1 LGGNN
6 VPEPDHEDHLLR
18 STALQNANS
27 ILLARQRAE
36 HDLLL
41 AKEALERKTA
51 ELAHSLSMMRATL
64 ESTTDGILVTDER
77 SNVTGFNENFV
88 KMWMIPREVME
99 TERHD
104 ALQQFIAPQLKN
116 PETFLRRI
124 AEIYAS
130 SPAESFDRLDLADG
144 RVFERFSRIQ
154 FVEDRNVGRVWSF
167 LDVTSRTRAE
177 AEREQL
183 LASERVA
190 RAEAERANR
199 TKDEFLATLSHELR
213 TPLNAIMG
221 WAAILK
227 SDPDPEELLEGVE
240 VIERNARAQTR
251 IIEDLLDMSRIISGK
266 VRLAVQRIDLSDVVQ
281 AAVETV
287 RPTAAT
293 KGVRLQTVI
302 DSSSRHV
309 SGDPNRLQQVFWNLL
324 SNAIKFTP
332 RGGRVHVVVEQVN
345 SHFEVAVSDTGEGIR
360 PEFLAYVFDRFRQ
373 DDPSTTRHH
382 GGLGLGLAIVKQLV
396 ELHGGSVRVKSA
408 GRDQGTTFTVGLP
421 VNALETSSFSH
432 RDESRDLDGGATVSM
447 HGLPNLHVG
456 GVKVLVVD
464 DEPDAR
470 ALVARLLEGLG
481 ASVRTAASAH
491 EAMDKLQSDIPNVLV
506 SDIGMPGED
515 GYSLMRRIRSLD
527 AAQGGNVPAIALTA
541 YARAEDRMKAVL
553 AGFQMHL
560 VKPVEGAELV
570 TMVASLAGRTPV
582 P

>member
-1 LGGNN
+1 
-6 VPEPDHEDHLLR
+6 
-18 STALQNANS
+18 
-27 ILLARQRAE
+27 
-36 HDLLL
+36 
-41 AKEALERKTA
+41 
-51 ELAHSLSMMRATL
+51 MMRATL
-64 ESTTDGILVTDER
+64 ESTTDGILVTNEL
-77 SNVTGFNENFV
+77 SEVTGHNENFV
-88 KMWMIPREVME
+88 KMWKVPREIIE
-99 TERHD
+99 ARSHD
-104 ALQQFIAPQLKN
+104 AVQQFIAPQLKD
-116 PETFLRRI
+116 PDRFLRRI
-124 AEIYAS
+124 GEIYAS
-130 SPAESFDRLDLADG
+130 SPAESFDILELADG
-144 RVFERFSRIQ
+144 RIFERFSRIQ
-154 FVEDRNVGRVWSF
+154 FIEERNVGRVWSF
-167 LDVTSRTRAE
+167 LDITSRTRAE
-177 AEREQL
+177 AEREHL
-183 LASERVA
+183 LTSERCA

-227 SDPDPEELLEGVE
+227 SNPDKDELIEGIE

-266 VRLAVQRIDLSDVVQ
+266 VRLEVQRIHLGDVVQ

-287 RPTAAT
+287 RPTATT

-302 DSSSRHV
+302 DSSPLDI

-324 SNAIKFTP
+324 SNAVKFTP
-332 RGGRVHVVVEQVN
+332 RGGRIHVAAERLD
-345 SHFEVAVSDTGEGIR
+345 SLFEVAITDTGEGIR
-360 PEFLAYVFDRFRQ
+360 PEFLPYVFDRFRQ

-396 ELHGGSVRVKSA
+396 ELHGGCVRVESEGA
-408 GRDQGTTFTVGLP
+408 GKGTTFTVRLP
-421 VNALETSSFSH
+421 VAAVQSEAPRDAERAQVDGETM
-432 RDESRDLDGGATVSM
+432 LGM
-447 HGLPNLHVG
+447 HGLPNLQVG

-491 EAMDKLQSDIPNVLV
+491 EAMDHLQNDIPNVLV

-515 GYSLMRRIRSLD
+515 GYSLIRRIRLLD
-527 AAQGGNVPAIALTA
+527 AERGGNVPAIALTA

-570 TMVASLAGRTPV
+570 TMVASLAGRTGGGRK
-582 P
+582 

>member
-1 LGGNN
+1 MAT
-6 VPEPDHEDHLLR
+6 PDHEDELLR

-27 ILLARQRAE
+27 ILLVRQRAE
-36 HDLLL
+36 QDLLL

-64 ESTTDGILVTDER
+64 ESTTDGILVTDEL
-77 SNVTGFNENFV
+77 SNITGHNENFV
-88 KMWMIPREVME
+88 KMWNVPREVME
-99 TERHD
+99 TRSHHT
-104 ALQQFIAPQLKN
+104 LQNCVAPQLKD
-116 PETFLRRI
+116 PELFLRRI
-124 AEIYAS
+124 GEIYTS
-130 SPAESFDRLDLADG
+130 SPAESFDILELADG
-144 RVFERFSRIQ
+144 RVYERFSRIQ
-154 FVEDRNVGRVWSF
+154 FIEDRNVGRVWSF

-183 LASERVA
+183 LASERIA

-227 SDPDPEELLEGVE
+227 SNPDEEELREGVE

-266 VRLAVQRIDLSDVVQ
+266 VRLDVQRIDLGDVVQ

-293 KGVRLQTVI
+293 KGVRLKTVI
-302 DSSSRHV
+302 DSSTRHV

-324 SNAIKFTP
+324 SNAVKFTP
-332 RGGRVHVVVEQVN
+332 RGGRVHVVVERIN
-345 SHFEVAVSDTGEGIR
+345 SHFEVSISDTGEGIR
-360 PEFLAYVFDRFRQ
+360 SEFLPYVFDRFRQ

-396 ELHGGSVRVKSA
+396 ELHGGSVRVKSD
-408 GRDQGTTFTVGLP
+408 GVGQGTTFTVCLP
-421 VNALETSSFSH
+421 VTPIHTEVSP
-432 RDESRDLDGGATVSM
+432 RDAERTQHDGEPSLGM
-447 HGLPNLHVG
+447 GGLPNLQVG

-464 DEPDAR
+464 DEPDTR
-470 ALVARLLEGLG
+470 AVVARMLEGLG
-481 ASVRTAASAH
+481 ASVRTAGSAH
-491 EAMDKLQSDIPNVLV
+491 EAMAKLQSEIPNVLV
-506 SDIGMPGED
+506 SDIGMPDED
-515 GYSLMRRIRSLD
+515 GYSLMRRIRLLD
-527 AAQGGNVPAIALTA
+527 ADRGGNVPAIALTA

-570 TMVASLAGRTPV
+570 TMVASLAGRTPKK
-582 P
+582 